1 MNNIFK
7 EIITPSKKLNNYNYY
22 LLLIMLMF
30 AILFILDTLYIHAD
44 KSYFNLFLSIIL
56 LEIIITKYYQFVKI
70 FSFMILL
77 SLMNTIIHLGLFF
90 QNNYS
95 IKNNKFK
102 LFYFFSSFLLHFLS
116 IFILFESYKEMKAI
130 FNEEYENSI
139 NGSES
144 SVELKDYNN
153 KDNKK

>member
-1 MNNIFK
+1 MNNICK

-22 LLLIMLMF
+22 LLLIMMMF
-30 AILFILDTLYIHAD
+30 VILFILDTLYIHAD